1 MGSKTHPS
9 CSPTRRRRRY
19 SQIMKVLDVDSSTP
33 WANTSSRWS
42 SDTPSRRVNGYG
54 GYKVLAKQGNRAAR
68 LLLEPRELQLLWD
81 RHAPARPLWPLT
93 RIAGPAGSRK
103 RSVVAPPRSGARFAR
118 AQPAS
123 ARSSRT
129 LAARQARAYQPKDQA
144 RRGDSLRVVALGR
157 TVPVP
162 RQRPRSTSTVV
173 ARTIRPRALT
183 RKNALFADSDGGAEH
198 WAVIAALIEICRLI
212 GVEPSTTW
220 PTSHPH
226 RRWSS
231 Q

>member
-1 MGSKTHPS
+1 MSIHRRHGRIHLRAGHVIHQAEGSMAMAATRCWPSRGTCGSSFAGATWAATSMGS
-9 CSPTRRRRRY
+9 
-19 SQIMKVLDVDSSTP
+19 
-33 WANTSSRWS
+33 
-42 SDTPSRRVNGYG
+42 
-54 GYKVLAKQGNRAAR
+54 
-68 LLLEPRELQLLWD
+68 PR
-81 RHAPARPLWPLT
+81 PGRPLSPLT

-198 WAVIAALIEICRLI
+198 WAVIAALIEICKLI

-226 RRWSS
+226 RRWPS